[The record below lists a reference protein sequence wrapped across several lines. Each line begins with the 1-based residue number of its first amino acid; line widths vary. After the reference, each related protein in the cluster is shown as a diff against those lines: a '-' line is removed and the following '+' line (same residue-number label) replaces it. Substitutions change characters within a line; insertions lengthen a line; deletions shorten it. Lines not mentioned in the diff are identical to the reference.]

1 MAEHIITVFATHT
14 RPIPLTISDDE
25 GHFANTHAGDAALTT
40 DVLPGDTITWK
51 FTGDIQSIDGIV
63 YKNETNSVNL
73 FSTQPAKNADGSWS
87 GIIGENVPNLATE
100 KYDIHYTLNGVK
112 YIEDPKLKAH
122 PST

>member
-1 MAEHIITVFATHT
+1 MAEHIITVSATHT

-25 GHFANTHAGDAALTT
+25 GHSANTHAGDAALTT
-40 DVLPGDTITWK
+40 DVKQGDTVTWK

-63 YKNETNSVNL
+63 YKNGANSVNL

-87 GIIGENVPNLATE
+87 GVIGASAPDLAIE

-112 YIEDPKLKAH
+112 YIEDPRIQSHK
-122 PST
+122 